1 METWRE
7 LHGLIFSSALLL
19 LLLAQPLLVFSATPP
34 FACDPANPSTRNYG
48 FCQTTLPI
56 DKRAADLISRL
67 TLEEKIQQLG
77 HIAPAIP
84 RLGLP
89 NYKWWSE
96 ALHGVSNWGRGIRFN
111 GTITAAT
118 SFPQVIVSAAS
129 FNPDLWYRIGQAIGV
144 EARAIY
150 NVGQAEGLTFWSPN
164 VNIFRDP
171 RWGRGQETPGED
183 PVTASKYAVAF
194 VRGLQGDSPTGER
207 KSEQLMTSAC
217 CKHYTAYDLDN
228 WKRHSRYTYNA
239 VVTAQDMEDTYQPP
253 FKSCVQEGRV
263 TCVMCSYNRVNGV
276 PTCAD
281 FNLLTLQARNSWGL
295 DGYIASDCGAVD
307 LISGAIHY
315 AKSPEEA
322 VADVLKS
329 GMDLDCSDFV
339 QKHAGSAVQ
348 QGILSQGDVDRALF
362 NILSLRIRLGH
373 FNGNPLQLPAGN
385 IPPSQVCSKEHH
397 DLALEAAKAG
407 IVLLK
412 NAANLLPLARSKVT
426 SLGVIGPSAN
436 NGYLLV
442 GNYNGPP
449 CTGSTP
455 LGELRNYVND
465 TRFVQGCNKVACDT
479 ATINEVILLARSVD
493 QVVLFMGLD
502 QDHEREG
509 LDRIDLVLPGLQR
522 SVITKAAKYAKRPVI
537 LVLLTGGPVDITFA
551 KNDPRIG
558 AILWAGY
565 PGEAGALAIAQ
576 VLFGEHNPGGKLPV
590 TWYPQEFTSVPMT
603 DMRMRADPATGYP
616 GRSYRFYT
624 GKPVYE
630 FGYGISFTSYS
641 YEFEAEAVTSIY
653 LNSSLT
659 PRTTANSHIL
669 SYDIASLGSDTCG
682 NLKFSATVG
691 VKNQGSMAGE
701 HPVLL
706 FSRWSSSE
714 HGRPIKQ
721 LVGFQSVHLEAG
733 ESTKVVFP
741 LSPCEHLSRA
751 TDDGTRVLDKGSH
764 YLVVGQK
771 EHEIRIIS

>member
-1 METWRE
+1 MGTR
-7 LHGLIFSSALLL
+7 GLILSSALLL
-19 LLLAQPLLVFSATPP
+19 LLLAQPLLVFAATPP
-34 FACDPANPSTRNYG
+34 FACDPANPSTPTFG
-48 FCQTTLPI
+48 FCQKTLPV
-56 DKRAADLISRL
+56 DNRANDLISRL

-77 HIAPAIP
+77 DIAPAIP

-96 ALHGVSNWGRGIRFN
+96 ALHGVSGWGRGIRFN

-118 SFPQVIVSAAS
+118 SFPQVILSAAS

-144 EARAIY
+144 EARAIN

-183 PVTASKYAVAF
+183 PLTASKYAVAF

-207 KSEQLMTSAC
+207 RSEQLMTSAC
-217 CKHYTAYDLDN
+217 CKHYTAYDLEN
-228 WKRHSRYTYNA
+228 WKGNSRFTFNA
-239 VVTAQDMEDTYQPP
+239 LVTAQDMEDTYQPP
-253 FKSCVQEGRV
+253 FKSCVQEGRA

-281 FNLLTLQARNSWGL
+281 FDLLTQQARKSWGL
-295 DGYIASDCGAVD
+295 DGYIASDCGAVN
-307 LISGAIHY
+307 LIYGAIGY

-329 GMDLDCSDFV
+329 GMDLECGDFV
-339 QKHAGSAVQ
+339 QKHGGSAVK
-348 QGILSQGDVDRALF
+348 QGILSQGDIDRALF

-373 FNGNPLQLPAGN
+373 FNGNPLQLPAGD
-385 IPPSQVCSKEHH
+385 IPPSQVCSKEHQ

-412 NAANLLPLARSKVT
+412 NAANLLPLAKSKVT
-426 SLGVIGPSAN
+426 SLGVIGPNAN
-436 NGYLLV
+436 VGYQLM

-449 CTGSTP
+449 CKGITP
-455 LGELRNYVND
+455 LGELRNYVGD
-465 TRFVQGCNKVACDT
+465 TRFEQGCNDVACNAT
-479 ATINEVILLARSVD
+479 AINAVIQLARSVD
-493 QVVLFMGLD
+493 QVVVFMGLD
-502 QDHEREG
+502 QDQERES
-509 LDRIDLVLPGLQR
+509 LDRIDLVLPGLQDKI
-522 SVITKAAKYAKRPVI
+522 ITKAAKYAKRPIV

-551 KNDPRIG
+551 KNDPRMG

-565 PGEAGALAIAQ
+565 PGESGALAIAQ
-576 VLFGEHNPGGKLPV
+576 VLFGEHNPGGRLPV
-590 TWYPQEFTSVPMT
+590 TWYPQEFTRVPMT

-630 FGYGISFTSYS
+630 FGHGISFTSYS

-653 LNSSLT
+653 LNSSLA
-659 PRTTANSHIL
+659 PRATADSDIL
-669 SYDIASLGSDTCG
+669 SYDIASLGSDTCRH
-682 NLKFSATVG
+682 LKFSATVG
-691 VKNQGSMAGE
+691 VKNQGSMAGK

-714 HGRPIKQ
+714 HGRPLKQ

-733 ESTKVVFP
+733 ESTRVVFP

-751 TDDGTRVLDKGSH
+751 IDDGTRVLDKGSH

-771 EHEIRIIS
+771 EHEIRFIS